1 MPSVDEG
8 VETVNKSN
16 QSPNPSEVMLSLA
29 TAPFLGGLL
38 IGQAFIQVLIESGE
52 ASEEMFRGDRLP
64 VLHLSPSETFTP
76 SKTESIKTP

>member
-1 MPSVDEG
+1 M
-8 VETVNKSN
+8 NKSN

-38 IGQAFIQVLIESGE
+38 ISQALIQVLIEFGQ

-64 VLHLSPSETFTP
+64 VLHFSPSQTFTP
-76 SKTESIKTP
+76 STTEQLRAHKS